1 MLAYLA
7 RRILGMIPALL
18 LASILIFS
26 FMHLAPGDPA
36 YLMLGDRATQDQV
49 EQLREVMGLNK
60 PLPVQYFE
68 WITNVIKGDMGVS
81 IFFHKPVLGVIISHA
96 ETSLFLTIIS
106 MTLVIIFG
114 VSIGI
119 ISAVKYNSL
128 LDQGF
133 MWFAMFGAS
142 IPTFWSGLIF
152 MLIFSVY
159 LGFFPSSG
167 FPSVFDSGNIS
178 NLRYLVLPC
187 IVLAIPNSAL
197 IIRLTRS
204 SMLDI
209 IKEDYVRTAKAKGL
223 TLFKVNIKHV
233 FRNALISVVSA
244 LGFTFLGLTSGT
256 VVTET
261 VFALPGI
268 GRLIVQSV
276 LRRDYPVIQGT
287 ILIIVFLYM
296 LINLIVDI
304 SYAYLDPR
312 IRYD

>member
-1 MLAYLA
+1 VLAYLT

-36 YLMLGDRATQDQV
+36 SLMLGDSATQTQV
-49 EQLREVMGLNK
+49 EQLREAMGLNK
-60 PLPVQYFE
+60 PLPVQYID
-68 WITNVIKGDMGVS
+68 WITRVFKGDLGAS
-81 IFFHKPVLGVIISHA
+81 IFFQKPVLEVIASHA
-96 ETSLFLTIIS
+96 ETSVFLAVFS
-106 MTLVIIFG
+106 MILVIILG

-119 ISAVKYNSL
+119 ISAVKYNSI
-128 LDQGF
+128 LDQSF
-133 MWFAMFGAS
+133 MGLAMFGAS
-142 IPTFWSGLIF
+142 IPTFWSGLVF
-152 MLIFSVY
+152 MLVFSVY
-159 LGFFPSSG
+159 LGLLPSSG
-167 FPSVFDSGNIS
+167 FPSVIESGNVS
-178 NLRYLVLPC
+178 NLRYLILPC

-209 IKEDYVRTAKAKGL
+209 INEDYVRTAKAKGL
-223 TLFKVNIKHV
+223 SVFEVNMKHV

-244 LGFTFLGLTSGT
+244 LGFTFLGLASGT

-276 LRRDYPVIQGT
+276 LRRDYPVIQGA